1 MRFMVFLSFV
11 FWPDYTLQMAASDFD
26 FEATYF
32 QIWYNT
38 AAQVLIGQFQTRL
51 SINYSTL
58 QLKIIIVNDVLEP

>member
-1 MRFMVFLSFV
+1 MAFLSFV
-11 FWPDYTLQMAASDFD
+11 FWPDYTLQMAASDL
-26 FEATYF
+26 EATYF

-38 AAQVLIGQFQTRL
+38 AGSSVDRTVSTRL